1 MSSCLITMSVHLLL
15 GSLATATTTTNAV
28 DLDTDMAEFTDTDT
42 DILMDYEEGEGRLG
56 FISIGSNGATS
67 LAFNATSI
75 QGASQSLLVPSVNIF
90 KKCAKK
96 RNLW

>member
-1 MSSCLITMSVHLLL
+1 MNSCLITMSVHLLL

-28 DLDTDMAEFTDTDT
+28 DLDTDMAEFTDT

-96 RNLW
+96 GSSLI

>member
-42 DILMDYEEGEGRLG
+42 DILMEGEGRLG

-75 QGASQSLLVPSVNIF
+75 QGASLS
-90 KKCAKK
+90 
-96 RNLW
+96 